1 MFSQGNNCFIHK
13 ALFQL
18 TVRLRR
24 ETPVT
29 NIINIIIS
37 TSPNNQIIFIEKHFI
52 LVFLLSLFF
61 QHYSVVL
68 YLLATI
74 S

>member
-1 MFSQGNNCFIHK
+1 M
-13 ALFQL
+13 
-18 TVRLRR
+18 
-24 ETPVT
+24 T